1 MTINP
6 ATPTATKEHEMPST
20 NTATKDYLMGQPDA
34 VLTCPTCHRL
44 MVDGPLV
51 LQHLL
56 TVGTLTVADLP
67 VRFVHLSHTV
77 PAADGGQVA
86 ALECGTCNHERG
98 QAEWTPPA
106 GTKTARVGRLA
117 AYRAA
122 HEAGRAFRSRL
133 ERWG

>member
-1 MTINP
+1 
-6 ATPTATKEHEMPST
+6 MPSD
-20 NTATKDYLMGQPDA
+20 NTATKDHLMGQPDA
-34 VLTCPTCHRL
+34 VLTCPTCHHL

-56 TVGTLTVADLP
+56 VVGRLTVADLP

-86 ALECGTCNHERG
+86 ALECGTCNHQRG
-98 QAEWTPPA
+98 QALWSPPA
-106 GTKTARVGRLA
+106 GTTVARVGKRA
-117 AYRAA
+117 AYREA
-122 HEAGRAFRSRL
+122 HERAKAFRARL